1 MRVESRG
8 RKGSLPGAE
17 DATMRRAAA
26 AGRHRPWA
34 DGWGR
39 RDFLRAA
46 GRGLVGFGLLGARG
60 WGGGSARSGG
70 PPSGR
75 TRLALARGGDRREIV
90 FKSLKLVEDDVWAAI
105 DRKKRVLI
113 KPNMAVDKNP
123 LAVTHVDA
131 VRAVLEF
138 LRPLCRKPIVVA
150 ESGVLNTGDGFRNN
164 GYAALEREF
173 RVPVVDLNAKPEF
186 GLSYVVD
193 KDHIPRAI
201 RVYSAFVDPD
211 TCVISLAPMKTHD
224 TVLVTL
230 SLKNVLM
237 AAPVNDYRKSDKGIL
252 HGSVKS
258 LDDVMHYNLFH
269 LAERGIWPEL
279 AVIDGFESMEG
290 HGPAWGTPLATR
302 LALASADPLA
312 ADVAGTTIMGFDP
325 ERILYLKAMTD
336 AGMGQGDLARV
347 QIVGDRLD
355 ECRFKF
361 KIHKEMADIYQLTDR
376 VGAVPRPEEGA

>member
-1 MRVESRG
+1 LLGTSR
-8 RKGSLPGAE
+8 
-17 DATMRRAAA
+17 
-26 AGRHRPWA
+26 
-34 DGWGR
+34 WG
-39 RDFLRAA
+39 RAA
-46 GRGLVGFGLLGARG
+46 GPGDPYGPIVAVPGDDLAQGRPLATPSRLSLVK
-60 WGGGSARSGG
+60 
-70 PPSGR
+70 
-75 TRLALARGGDRREIV
+75 GGDRREII
-90 FKSLKLVEDDVWAAI
+90 FRSLELIEDDVRAAI
-105 DRKKRVLI
+105 EPKKRVLI

-131 VRAVLEF
+131 VRGVLEF
-138 LRPLCRKPIVVA
+138 LKPRCAKPIVVA
-150 ESGVLNTGDGFRNN
+150 ESGVLNTAAGFRNN
-164 GYAALEREF
+164 GYAVLEKEF
-173 RVPVVDLNAKPEF
+173 KVPVLDLNAKPEF

-211 TCVISLAPMKTHD
+211 VCVISLAPMKTHD

-237 AAPVNDYRKSDKGIL
+237 AAPVNDYAKSDKGVL
-252 HGSVKS
+252 HGAGKS
-258 LDDVMHYNLFH
+258 IDDVMHFNLFH
-269 LAERGIWPEL
+269 LAERGVWPDL

-325 ERILYLKAMTD
+325 ARILYLKSMAE
-336 AGMGQGDLARV
+336 AGMGQGDLAKIEV
-347 QIVGDRLD
+347 LGARLD

-361 KIHKEMADIYQLTDR
+361 KIHKEMADLYQLTDR
-376 VGAVPRPEEGA
+376 IGAVPEPQEGA